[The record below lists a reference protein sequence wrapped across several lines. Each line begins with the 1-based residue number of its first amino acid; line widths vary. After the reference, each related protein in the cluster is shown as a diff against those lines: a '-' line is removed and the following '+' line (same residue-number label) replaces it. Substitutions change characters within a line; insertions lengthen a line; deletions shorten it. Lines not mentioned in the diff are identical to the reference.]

1 MRFWFNAFYLLKDA
15 IISKN
20 SRPYNNTKPLLI
32 KLVTFNYRI
41 YFLLFLRMNPLMNF
55 IMSKKFLPVLLVLIC
70 GGLFVT
76 YGVMGRGDHDNDN
89 PKTKYETVLK
99 NVGIVLE
106 QGHYSP
112 KKIDDKFSEEV
123 LKKYED
129 GLDPDK
135 YIFYQKDINDF
146 KKYQDKIDD
155 EIHGAPLESFYAI
168 SKSYLARLNEV
179 AKNYKEILSKP
190 FDFTKNESLQLDG
203 DKRNYPQTEAERY
216 DYSRKRLKYL
226 VLGRFIDLQDE
237 RAKQSKDSAY
247 KPDSALER
255 EAREKVEKQM
265 DRFFLTL
272 KNHNTPDDMFS
283 DFVNAITSSMDPHTT
298 YFNPTDKR
306 GFDELLS
313 GTFYGIGAQLKETD
327 GKIKIASLIT
337 GGPAWKSGE
346 IQPEDEIIKV
356 AQGNAPPVDVTGY
369 AVTDAVK
376 LIRGEQKGSEVR
388 LTLKKADGT
397 IKVAPI
403 LRDKISLDDTF
414 AKSAVV
420 NDGTNKIGY
429 IYLPEFYA
437 DFDDPS
443 ARRSAT
449 DVAREVQKLK
459 DAKVDG
465 IVIDLRGNGGGSLN
479 DVVDMAGLFIE
490 DGPIVQ
496 VKGRDEKASVL
507 SDRDKD
513 VLYSGPLAVMVD
525 EMSASASEIFAAAI
539 QDYHRGVI
547 IGSTSTYGK
556 GTVQRSISLDPQS
569 ENPLFSRPSQGLGDV
584 KLTFRKF
591 YRINGGAT
599 QLRGVVPDI
608 VIPDRLENVKFREKD
623 NPDALNWDEI
633 PKASY
638 TTWNPGYSFNSI
650 VSEENNELSK
660 SPVFK
665 GIREDV
671 DLLDKYNDAE
681 TPLNIKKYREQ
692 LEQVKSISKKLD
704 SLDKLSVDLP
714 VHNIVSDSLAIT
726 GDSEKVEKNK
736 QFLKRISND
745 IYISQTVKV
754 INKMIGQEQ
763 LAQRK

>member
-1 MRFWFNAFYLLKDA
+1 
-15 IISKN
+15 
-20 SRPYNNTKPLLI
+20 
-32 KLVTFNYRI
+32 
-41 YFLLFLRMNPLMNF
+41 
-55 IMSKKFLPVLLVLIC
+55 MSKKFLPVLLVLIC
-70 GGLFVT
+70 GGLFLG
-76 YGVMGRGDHDNDN
+76 YGVMGRGDHDSDN
-89 PKTKYETVLK
+89 PKSKYEKILK

-112 KKIDDKFSEEV
+112 KKIDDKFSAEV
-123 LKKYED
+123 LAKYEND
-129 GLDPDK
+129 LDPDK
-135 YIFYQKDINDF
+135 YIFYQKDIDSF

-168 SKSYLARLNEV
+168 SKLYLTRLDEV
-179 AKNYKEILSKP
+179 SKIYNEILSKP
-190 FDFTKNESLQLDG
+190 FDFSTVEYLQLDG
-203 DKRNYPQTEAERY
+203 DKRNYPSTEKDRY

-226 VLGRFIDLQDE
+226 VLGRYVDLQDE
-237 RAKQSKDSAY
+237 RAKQPKDSAY
-247 KPDSALER
+247 KADTTLEK
-255 EAREKVEKQM
+255 EARDIVRRQM
-265 DRFFLTL
+265 DRYFLTL

-283 DFVNAITSSMDPHTT
+283 DFVNAITGSMDPHTT
-298 YFNPTDKR
+298 YFAPVDKR
-306 GFDELLS
+306 SFDELLS
-313 GTFYGIGAQLKETD
+313 GTFFGIGAQLVEKD

-337 GGPAWKSGE
+337 GGPAWKSGD

-356 AQGNAPPVDVTGY
+356 AQGDGKPVDVTGY

-376 LIRGEQKGSEVR
+376 LIRGEQKGSVVK

-397 IKVAPI
+397 IKVVSL

-414 AKSAVV
+414 AKSAIV
-420 NDGTNKIGY
+420 NDGANKIGY

-449 DVAREVQKLK
+449 DVAIEVQKLK

-479 DVVDMAGLFIE
+479 DVVDMVGLFIKG
-490 DGPIVQ
+490 GPVVQ

-507 SDRDKD
+507 SDKD
-513 VLYSGPLAVMVD
+513 QEVLYSGPLAVMVD

-569 ENPLFSRPSQGLGDV
+569 ENPLFNKPAEGLGDL

-599 QLRGVVPDI
+599 QLRGVVPDVI
-608 VIPDRLENVKFREKD
+608 IPDRLENVKFREKD
-623 NPDALNWDEI
+623 NPDALSWDEI

-638 TTWNPGYSFNSI
+638 TTWNPGYSFSSVVN
-650 VSEENNELSK
+650 EENTELGK

-665 GIREDV
+665 DIREDV
-671 DLLDKYNDAE
+671 NLLDKYNDEE
-681 TPLNIKKYREQ
+681 TPLNIKQYREK
-692 LEQVKSISKKLD
+692 LDLIKSLSKKLD
-704 SLDKLSVDLP
+704 SLTKLKVDLP
-714 VHNIVSDSLAIT
+714 VHNIPSDSLSI
-726 GDSEKVEKNK
+726 GNDSDKVAKNK
-736 QFLKRISND
+736 QFLKRIGED
-745 IYISQTVKV
+745 IYVSQTVKV
-754 INKMIGQEQ
+754 LNKMIGQEQ
-763 LAQRK
+763 LAQIK